1 MAPQNERAVYA
12 FNLLFEYIAYLKQ
25 ENAQLSSENIS
36 KDEIITAK
44 EAEAM
49 EIKTM
54 YETYINAD
62 ASDDSAL
69 EQIIAK
75 AEADLA
81 LLKGG

>member
-1 MAPQNERAVYA
+1 MPAQNDRAVYA

-25 ENAQLSSENIS
+25 EIAKLSAESVA
-36 KDEIITAK
+36 KDEVIVQK
-44 EAEAM
+44 ETEAM
-49 EIKTM
+49 ELKTM

-62 ASDDSAL
+62 DNDDSAL

-81 LLKGG
+81 VLKGA